1 MKKYLPETAWI
12 LNIIGL
18 VLLYTYDTWGANFVW
33 YRFMGCMS
41 ILIGSAINTYI
52 DFPQPFRAA
61 KRSKKDRS
69 YIQYLFHRDIRHLA
83 CIFTIH
89 DAYGTV
95 VGDITSH
102 ITI

>member
-18 VLLYTYDTWGANFVW
+18 VMLYTYDTWGANFVW

-61 KRSKKDRS
+61 KRSKKIGAIFS
-69 YIQYLFHRDIRHLA
+69 ICFIATFAILLVYLLYMTLMGQSLEI
-83 CIFTIH
+83 
-89 DAYGTV
+89 
-95 VGDITSH
+95 
-102 ITI
+102 

>member
-18 VLLYTYDTWGANFVW
+18 VMLYTYDTWGANFVW

-61 KRSKKDRS
+61 KRSKKIGAIFS
-69 YIQYLFHRDIRHLA
+69 ICFIATFAILLVYLLYMKLMGQSSEI
-83 CIFTIH
+83 
-89 DAYGTV
+89 
-95 VGDITSH
+95 
-102 ITI
+102 

>member
-1 MKKYLPETAWI
+1 MKKYLPEAAWI

-18 VLLYTYDTWGANFVW
+18 VMLYTYDTWGANFVW

-61 KRSKKDRS
+61 KRSKKIGAIFS
-69 YIQYLFHRDIRHLA
+69 ICFIATFAILLVYLLYMKLMGQSLEI
-83 CIFTIH
+83 
-89 DAYGTV
+89 
-95 VGDITSH
+95 
-102 ITI
+102 

>member
-18 VLLYTYDTWGANFVW
+18 VMLYTYNTWGANFVW

-52 DFPQPFRAA
+52 DFPHPFRAA
-61 KRSKKDRS
+61 KRSKKIGAIFR
-69 YIQYLFHRDIRHLA
+69 ICFIATFAILLVYLLYMKLMGQSLEI
-83 CIFTIH
+83 
-89 DAYGTV
+89 
-95 VGDITSH
+95 
-102 ITI
+102 

>member
-18 VLLYTYDTWGANFVW
+18 VMLYTYNTWGANFVW

-61 KRSKKDRS
+61 KRSKKIGAIFR
-69 YIQYLFHRDIRHLA
+69 ICFIATFAILLVYLLYMKLMGQSLEI
-83 CIFTIH
+83 
-89 DAYGTV
+89 
-95 VGDITSH
+95 
-102 ITI
+102 

>member
-1 MKKYLPETAWI
+1 MKKYLPESAWI

-18 VLLYTYDTWGANFVW
+18 VMLYTYDTWGANFVW

-61 KRSKKDRS
+61 KRSKKIGAIFS
-69 YIQYLFHRDIRHLA
+69 ICFIATFAILLVYLLYMKLMGQSLEI
-83 CIFTIH
+83 
-89 DAYGTV
+89 
-95 VGDITSH
+95 
-102 ITI
+102 

>member
-18 VLLYTYDTWGANFVW
+18 VMLYTYDTWGANFVW

-61 KRSKKDRS
+61 KRSKKIGAIFS
-69 YIQYLFHRDIRHLA
+69 ICFIATFAILLVYLLYMKLMGQSWEI
-83 CIFTIH
+83 
-89 DAYGTV
+89 
-95 VGDITSH
+95 
-102 ITI
+102 

>member
-18 VLLYTYDTWGANFVW
+18 VMLYTYDTWGANFVW

-61 KRSKKDRS
+61 KRSKK
-69 YIQYLFHRDIRHLA
+69 IGA
-83 CIFTIH
+83 IFSICFIATFAIWLV
-89 DAYGTV
+89 YSLYMKLMGQSLE
-95 VGDITSH
+95 I
-102 ITI
+102 